1 MVSIGIDPSINSTG
15 VCIMECDGTLDSID
29 TSYHIIGTKPTK
41 ATQEFFNKNGKKFDF
56 KDYGKLDYSSE
67 KEYWIKELLKTE
79 SIVKSS
85 MVLNDILTCASPDIV
100 VMEGVSYG
108 STSGASIV
116 DLAGLN
122 FIYRYKILSET
133 DDMVIASPME
143 IKKFATGN
151 GGVDKDIMIRVWSL
165 CEKLDVDPKAKV
177 DDLADAYFMALY
189 GVCKWYPELE
199 KTLEIPKV
207 EIPKRTKKKKKSDN
221 TDSSIIDNFTSID
234 G

>member
-1 MVSIGIDPSINSTG
+1 MVSIGVDPSINSTG
-15 VCIMECDGTLDSID
+15 VCVMTID
-29 TSYHIIGTKPTK
+29 DNMRISTNYYAIGTKPSK
-41 ATQEFFNKNGKKFDF
+41 ATQEFFGRSGGKFTF

-67 KEYWIKELLKTE
+67 KEYWAKELLKTE
-79 SIVKSS
+79 SIVRSS
-85 MVLNDILTCASPDIV
+85 RILNEITTCVSPDIV

-122 FIYRYKILSET
+122 FLYRYTILCET
-133 DDMVIASPME
+133 ENMVIASPME

-165 CEKLDVDPKAKV
+165 CEHIDIDPKAKI

-189 GVCKWYPELE
+189 GVCKECPEFE
-199 KTLEIPKV
+199 KTLIIPKIEIPK
-207 EIPKRTKKKKKSDN
+207 KTRKAKKVD
-221 TDSSIIDNFTSID
+221 TDTASAMEVFYSI
-234 G
+234 

>member
-15 VCIMECDGTLDSID
+15 VCVMRLDDDLRITTD
-29 TSYHIIGTKPTK
+29 YYAIGHKPSK
-41 ATQEFFNKNGKKFDF
+41 ATLEFFRRSEGKFNF
-56 KDYGKLDYSSE
+56 KEYGKLDYSSE
-67 KEYWIKELLKTE
+67 KEYWSKELLKTE

-85 MVLNDILTCASPDIV
+85 VVLSEILLCNSPDVV

-122 FIYRYKILSET
+122 FMYRYMILCET
-133 DDMVIASPME
+133 DNMVIASPME

-151 GGVDKDIMIRVWSL
+151 GGVDKDIMVRVWSI
-165 CEKLDVDPKAKV
+165 CEKLDIDPKAKI

-189 GVCKWYPELE
+189 GACKCYPELE
-199 KTLEIPKV
+199 KSFEIPKV
-207 EIPKRTKKKKKSDN
+207 EIPKREKKKKKDDN
-221 TDSSIIDNFTSID
+221 TDSSIIGNFTSID
-234 G
+234 I